1 MEKAYD
7 AIVVG
12 LGAMGSAT
20 LYQLAK
26 LGKNVLGID
35 QFDPPHVMGSTHGDT
50 RITRQAIG
58 EGAQYTPLSLRSY
71 ELFRE
76 IEKLTGKS
84 LLTVTGGI
92 IISSDGRVGANHV
105 PGFFDSTVK
114 VAKQYGIKHEMLSAT
129 EVRKRFPHFN
139 ISDNEKAYYEFE
151 AGFLRPEECIRA
163 QLALAKQLGATI
175 HTNEKMKGFDA
186 TGSGVTVRTENGSY
200 QCDKL
205 VVSPGPWIV
214 DRVDSELRALF
225 KVHRQVLYW
234 FDVVKR
240 YEDFAKSP
248 IFIWEPQGKP
258 QGIYGFPAI
267 DGVDGGF
274 KIATEAYLVTTHPD
288 KVIREVSEEETTE
301 MFETYVA
308 PLFPDAG
315 RKVIKSVVCMYTV
328 TGDAGF
334 VIDKHPMTD
343 RVIVCSPC
351 SGHGFKHSAAIGE
364 AVAQVVTAGKSNID
378 ISEFTFE
385 KRPRE
390 PVSAH

>member
-12 LGAMGSAT
+12 LGAMGSVT

-26 LGKNVLGID
+26 FGKNVLGME
-35 QFDPPHVMGSTHGDT
+35 QFDPPHTMGSSHGDT

-84 LLTVTGGI
+84 LLTVTGGL
-92 IISSDGRVGANHV
+92 IISSEGPVGANHV
-105 PGFFDSTVK
+105 PGFFANTVE
-114 VAKQYGIKHEMLSAT
+114 VAKQYGIKHEMLTAA
-129 EVRKRFPHFN
+129 EIRRRFPHFN
-139 ISDNEKAYYEFE
+139 VCDNERGYFEYE
-151 AGFLRPEECIRA
+151 AGYLRPEECIRA
-163 QLALAKQLGATI
+163 QLALAKQFGAKI
-175 HTNEKMKGFDA
+175 HTNEKMQGFDA
-186 TGSGVTVRTENGSY
+186 TGSGVTVRTDRGSY
-200 QCDKL
+200 QCEKL
-205 VVSPGPWIV
+205 VLSAGPWIV

-234 FDVVKR
+234 FDVEKR
-240 YEDFAKSP
+240 YEDFAQSP
-248 IFIWEPQGKP
+248 VFIWEPPGKP

-274 KIATEAYLVTTHPD
+274 KIATGTYETSTHPD
-288 KVIREVSEEETTE
+288 KVVREVSEEESTE
-301 MFETYVA
+301 MFNTYVK

-315 RKVIKSVVCMYTV
+315 RKIIKSSVCMYTV

-364 AVAQVVTAGKSNID
+364 SVAQLVVAGTSSID
-378 ISEFTFE
+378 LSEFTFE

-390 PVSAH
+390 TVSTH